1 MVADGREV
9 MFTAWWVSTL
19 PGLAIV
25 ALVLAVNLF
34 GEGMRDILDPRL
46 KVD

>member
-9 MFTAWWVSTL
+9 MLTAWWVSTF

-25 ALVLAVNLF
+25 ALVLAVNLV
-34 GEGMRDILDPRL
+34 GEGLRDVLDPRL
-46 KVD
+46 GMG